1 MSRTWFIAPVV
12 AATALGPP
20 AAPAAASGFAIREQ
34 SASFQGASFAGVA
47 AGGDDVSTMFFNPA
61 TLARHDDTRLHLSA
75 SYVIPS
81 AEFRLDAATDGA
93 GTTVTGGTGGDIAD
107 DALVP
112 AVYAAT
118 RWRDLHFGLGVTA
131 PFGLRTDQPESWVGR
146 YHATESELTTVNI
159 NPAVAYAIDDR
170 LSVAAGFVAQYA
182 DATLARA
189 VDLSGP
195 GAAPRP
201 ATDATTKVTGD
212 DWDYGFTLGLLAE
225 PRDGTRIGLSY
236 RSQINHTLEGDFTV
250 TAPDGGRG
258 KDTGRAALAT
268 PQIVNLGIRHRL
280 TDRIDVL
287 GTVEW
292 TGWSSFDELKI
303 QLGSGREIVTPER
316 WDDTWFVALGAE
328 YRPRDDL
335 ALTAGAAFD
344 QSPIDDRF
352 RTPRIPGNDRTW
364 VSLGVAW
371 TPRPNVTLGG
381 GYSHLFVTDGDVDLE
396 GGPTGAGGRGDLRGR
411 FENAVDI
418 VVLNGT
424 LRF

>member
-12 AATALGPP
+12 AALASGPP

-159 NPAVAYAIDDR
+159 NPAVAYAVSDR
-170 LSVAAGFVAQYA
+170 VSIAVGFVAQYA

-189 VDLSGP
+189 RDLSGP
-195 GAAPRP
+195 GAPPRP
-201 ATDATTKVTGD
+201 DTDAITEVTGD
-212 DWDYGFTLGLLAE
+212 DWDYGFTLGVLAE
-225 PRDGTRIGLSY
+225 PLAGTRLGLGY
-236 RSQINHTLEGDFTV
+236 RSQINHTLEGDFTA
-250 TAPDGGRG
+250 TAGGARLRE
-258 KDTGRAALAT
+258 DTGRAALAT
-268 PQIVNLGIRHRL
+268 PQVATLGVRQRL
-280 TDRIDVL
+280 TDKLDLL
-287 GTVEW
+287 GTLEW

-303 QLGSGREIVTPER
+303 RLGSGDEIVTPER
-316 WDDTWFVALGAE
+316 WDDSWFVALGAE

-371 TPRPNVTLGG
+371 TPRPSVTVGG
-381 GYSHLFVTDGDVDLE
+381 GYSHLFVADGDVDLQ
-396 GGPTGAGGRGDLRGR
+396 GGATDAGGRGDLRGR

-418 VVLNGT
+418 VVLQGT